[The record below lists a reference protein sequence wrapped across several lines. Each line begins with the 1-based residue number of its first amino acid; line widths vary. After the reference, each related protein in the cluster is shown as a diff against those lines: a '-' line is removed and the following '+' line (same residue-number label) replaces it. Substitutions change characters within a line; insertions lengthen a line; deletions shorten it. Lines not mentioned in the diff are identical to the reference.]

1 MKTKRISKI
10 QTKKG
15 TLRNISNNKSFKSTK
30 SIIQPLIQFQN
41 EITIVFFEMILMI
54 KLFHW
59 NTYSYATHKAT
70 DDLYSKLNE
79 NMDQFM
85 EILLGKT
92 LRRINLQNTKTIKL
106 IDYDNN
112 KQKLISKIN
121 ELKNY
126 LIGLDNY
133 SKMTTMSNSDL
144 YNIRDE
150 ILGDLNQ
157 FLYLLTLE

>member
-1 MKTKRISKI
+1 MKTKNISKL
-10 QTKKG
+10 QRKKG
-15 TLRNISNNKSFKSTK
+15 TLKNISNNKSTK